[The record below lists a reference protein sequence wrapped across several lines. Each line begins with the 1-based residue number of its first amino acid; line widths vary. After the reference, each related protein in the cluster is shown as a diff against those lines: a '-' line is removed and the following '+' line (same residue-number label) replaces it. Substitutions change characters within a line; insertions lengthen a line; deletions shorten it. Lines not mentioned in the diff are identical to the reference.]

1 MMVCGRRLICARI
14 KAEYMQGTMPQN
26 DVPSNQIADMRVSSR
41 RQPDIRQPNPATN
54 PCLFLCL
61 GAGTLRNS
69 GRLLIDRLTQL
80 VPRTYLLFFFF
91 FSRLWRPHPS
101 LHAGVE
107 EARMCVDPYL
117 PIFDSTALRSSSLT
131 VFLSG

>member
-80 VPRTYLLFFFF
+80 VPSIFLFLLTPLAPYFD
-91 FSRLWRPHPS
+91 HPS

>member
-1 MMVCGRRLICARI
+1 MVCGRRLICARI

-69 GRLLIDRLTQL
+69 GRLLIDRLTPY
-80 VPRTYLLFFFF
+80 VPSIFLFLLTP
-91 FSRLWRPHPS
+91 LAPP
-101 LHAGVE
+101 
-107 EARMCVDPYL
+107 P
-117 PIFDSTALRSSSLT
+117 
-131 VFLSG
+131 LSACWSGGGSHVR